1 MTELKNELRLRVMA
15 EYTSS
20 GICVIKP
27 IGPFR
32 HGMIEHKALR
42 LPAKLAQEFNAWIE
56 WYWDNLIEDG
66 PALDRAKYSLAG
78 LDLTQKLKDW
88 IDWYWDNP
96 EDKGSALDIKAFDAE
111 GLRLAIKLKTFLGS
125 DVYVEF
131 QPEPTAK
138 GRSPAQEIRLEKE

>member
-1 MTELKNELRLRVMA
+1 MAESKAELRLRVMA

-20 GICVIKP
+20 GIWVIKP

-66 PALDRAKYSLAG
+66 AALDRKKYSLEG
-78 LDLTQKLKDW
+78 LDLTQELKDW

-96 EDKGSALDIKAFDAE
+96 GERVGGLDIEPFNAE
-111 GLRLAIKLKTFLGS
+111 GLRLAQALKAFLGP

-131 QPEPTAK
+131 EPEPTAK
-138 GRSPAQEIRLEKE
+138 GRSPGLEIRLDN